1 MVPPPARSS
10 PRERALLLSCRLRG
24 FRSRQGPV
32 KSHHAQ
38 VAAPALERAPGIRGV
53 WYRIVGMALRSQI
66 VSVFA
71 TGWLALLLMGGG
83 AEVARGA
90 AAGDSKAGLLPNV
103 RTTRAVG
110 IGRTAA
116 VLLGFVNARGTE
128 TTVRFEIGRTRSYG
142 RSFPPGE
149 PEHFY
154 ERNEPVGVEEAV
166 DRLRPGTM
174 YHFRLVATSA
184 AGTRFGKDETFRTV
198 PRR

>member
-1 MVPPPARSS
+1 MGL
-10 PRERALLLSCRLRG
+10 RA
-24 FRSRQGPV
+24 
-32 KSHHAQ
+32 
-38 VAAPALERAPGIRGV
+38 
-53 WYRIVGMALRSQI
+53 QI
-66 VSVFA
+66 ISVFVA
-71 TGWLALLLMGGG
+71 GWLAFLLIGGDAG
-83 AEVARGA
+83 VARGA
-90 AAGDSKAGLLPNV
+90 AVGESKAGLLPNA

-116 VLLGFVNARGTE
+116 VLEGFVNARGTE

-174 YHFRLVATSA
+174 YHFRLVATSV
-184 AGTRFGKDETFRTV
+184 AGTRFGKDETFRTL